1 MITLKGMTWD
11 HARGYDPMIATSKEY
26 SKKNSDIEI
35 LWDKRSLQAFADR
48 PIELMAHDY
57 DFIVIDH
64 PHVGEA
70 SSKKLLYNFSL
81 AKNYSNQLEE
91 LSKRSVGMSHASY
104 HFNNGQYA
112 LAIDAA
118 TPVAAYRPDLLDN
131 IPSNI
136 NDVILLAEKN
146 KVLWPLNPVFCITY
160 FNSIAANWGMPIN
173 TPEKHFIDKKIG
185 IEILI
190 LMKKLTKLL
199 PQECLKM
206 DPIQTLDFMSEN
218 NDKIYSP
225 MLYGY
230 VNYSR
235 EGFRKN
241 RIKFD
246 DMPSFETS
254 SKINCKGS
262 QIGGTGLAISAFSK
276 NIDLAL
282 DYAFWVASKDC
293 QSSLFYFSGGQPGHL
308 DAWKNNQINEDSLN
322 FFLSTLKTMEKGW
335 VRPRYNGY
343 MYFQD
348 VAGSI
353 INDFLNSDDKEEIII
368 DKLINEFEKSFDVN
382 K

>member
-48 PIELMAHDY
+48 PIELMAHEY

-70 SSKKLLYNFSL
+70 SSKKLLYDFSL

-104 HFNNGQYA
+104 NFNNGQYA

-136 NDVILLAEKN
+136 DDVILLAEKN

-246 DMPSFETS
+246 DMPSFDTS

-322 FFLSTLKTMEKGW
+322 FFLSTLKTMEMGW

-353 INDFLNSDDKEEIII
+353 INDFLNGDGKEEIII

>member
-48 PIELMAHDY
+48 PIELMVHDY

-70 SSKKLLYNFSL
+70 STKKLLYNFSL

-104 HFNNGQYA
+104 NFNNGQYA

-173 TPEKHFIDKKIG
+173 TPEKNFIDKKIG

-206 DPIQTLDFMSEN
+206 DPIQTLDFISEN

-246 DMPSFETS
+246 DMPSFDTS

-368 DKLINEFEKSFDVN
+368 DKLTSEFEKSFDVN

>member
-104 HFNNGQYA
+104 NFNNGQYA

-136 NDVILLAEKN
+136 DDVILLAEKN

-246 DMPSFETS
+246 DMPSFDTS

-353 INDFLNSDDKEEIII
+353 INDFLNGDGKEEIII

>member
-48 PIELMAHDY
+48 PIELMVHDY

-70 SSKKLLYNFSL
+70 STKKLLYNFSL

-104 HFNNGQYA
+104 NFNNGQYA

-206 DPIQTLDFMSEN
+206 DPIQTLDFISEN

-246 DMPSFETS
+246 DMPSFDTS

-353 INDFLNSDDKEEIII
+353 INDFLNSDDKEEVII
-368 DKLINEFEKSFDVN
+368 DKLTSEFEKSFDVN
-382 K
+382 N

>member
-70 SSKKLLYNFSL
+70 SSKKLLYDFSL

-104 HFNNGQYA
+104 NFNNGQYA

-136 NDVILLAEKN
+136 DDVILLAEKN

-218 NDKIYSP
+218 DDKIYSP

-246 DMPSFETS
+246 DMPSFDTS

-353 INDFLNSDDKEEIII
+353 INDFLNGDGKEEIII

>member
-48 PIELMAHDY
+48 PIELMVHDY

-70 SSKKLLYNFSL
+70 STKKLLYNFSL

-104 HFNNGQYA
+104 NFNNGQYA

-206 DPIQTLDFMSEN
+206 DPIQTLDFISEN

-246 DMPSFETS
+246 DMPSFDTS

-368 DKLINEFEKSFDVN
+368 DKLTSEFEKSFDVN
-382 K
+382 N

>member
-1 MITLKGMTWD
+1 
-11 HARGYDPMIATSKEY
+11 
-26 SKKNSDIEI
+26 
-35 LWDKRSLQAFADR
+35 
-48 PIELMAHDY
+48 MAHDY

-104 HFNNGQYA
+104 NFNNGQYA

-246 DMPSFETS
+246 DMPSFDTS

-353 INDFLNSDDKEEIII
+353 INDFLNGDDKEEIII

>member
-35 LWDKRSLQAFADR
+35 LWDKRSLQALADR

-70 SSKKLLYNFSL
+70 SSKQLLYNFSL

-104 HFNNGQYA
+104 NFNNGQYA

-136 NDVILLAEKN
+136 DDIILLAEKN

-173 TPEKHFIDKKIG
+173 APEKHFIDKQIG

-246 DMPSFETS
+246 DMPSFDTS

-353 INDFLNSDDKEEIII
+353 INDFLNGDGKEETII
-368 DKLINEFEKSFDVN
+368 DKLTNEFEKSFDVN

>member
-104 HFNNGQYA
+104 NFNNGQYA

-136 NDVILLAEKN
+136 DDVILLAEKN

-185 IEILI
+185 IDILI

-246 DMPSFETS
+246 DMPSFDTS

-353 INDFLNSDDKEEIII
+353 INDFLNGDGKEEIII

>member
-70 SSKKLLYNFSL
+70 SSEKLLYNFSL

-104 HFNNGQYA
+104 NFNNGQYA

-185 IEILI
+185 MEILI

-353 INDFLNSDDKEEIII
+353 INDFLSGDDKEEIII

>member
-48 PIELMAHDY
+48 PIELMVHDY

-70 SSKKLLYNFSL
+70 STKKLLYNFSL
-81 AKNYSNQLEE
+81 AKKYSNQLEE

-104 HFNNGQYA
+104 NFNNGQYA

-206 DPIQTLDFMSEN
+206 DPIQTLDFISEN

-246 DMPSFETS
+246 DMPSFDTS

-368 DKLINEFEKSFDVN
+368 DKLTSEFEKSFDVN

>member
-26 SKKNSDIEI
+26 SKKNSGVEI

-48 PIELMAHDY
+48 PIELMVHDY

-70 SSKKLLYNFSL
+70 SSKKLLYDFSL
-81 AKNYSNQLEE
+81 EQNYSKQLEE
-91 LSKRSVGMSHASY
+91 LSKKSVGMSHASY
-104 HFNNGQYA
+104 NFNNGQYA

-118 TPVAAYRPDLLDN
+118 TPVAAYRPDLLEN
-131 IPSNI
+131 IPLNI
-136 NDVILLAEKN
+136 NDVIQLAEKN

-160 FNSIAANWGMPIN
+160 FNSIAANWGTPIN
-173 TPEKHFIDKKIG
+173 TPKKHFIDKKIG

-190 LMKKLTKLL
+190 LMKRLTRLL

-246 DMPSFETS
+246 DMPSFDS
-254 SKINCKGS
+254 SFKVNCKGS

-282 DYAFWVASKDC
+282 DYAFWVASQEC

-308 DAWKNNQINEDSLN
+308 DAWKNNQINKDSLN
-322 FFLSTLKTMEKGW
+322 FFLSTLKTMENGW

-348 VAGSI
+348 IAGSI
-353 INDFLNSDDKEEIII
+353 INDFLNSDDKEETII
-368 DKLINEFEKSFDVN
+368 DKLTREFEKSFDVN

>member
-104 HFNNGQYA
+104 NFNNGQYA

-136 NDVILLAEKN
+136 DDVILLAEKN

-173 TPEKHFIDKKIG
+173 TPEKYFIDKKIG
-185 IEILI
+185 IEVLI

-246 DMPSFETS
+246 DMPSFDTS

-353 INDFLNSDDKEEIII
+353 INDFLNGDDKEEIII

>member
-70 SSKKLLYNFSL
+70 SSKNLLYNFSL

-104 HFNNGQYA
+104 NFNNGQYA

-136 NDVILLAEKN
+136 DDVILLAEKN

-246 DMPSFETS
+246 DMPSFDTS

-276 NIDLAL
+276 NIDVAL

-322 FFLSTLKTMEKGW
+322 FFLSTLKTMEMGW

-353 INDFLNSDDKEEIII
+353 INDFLNGDGKEEIII

>member
-104 HFNNGQYA
+104 NFNNGQYA

-136 NDVILLAEKN
+136 DDVILLAEKN

-246 DMPSFETS
+246 DMPSFDTS

-276 NIDLAL
+276 NIDVAL

-353 INDFLNSDDKEEIII
+353 INDFLNGDGKEEIII

>member
-104 HFNNGQYA
+104 NFNNGQYA

-136 NDVILLAEKN
+136 DDVILLAEKN

-246 DMPSFETS
+246 DMPSFDTS

-276 NIDLAL
+276 NIDVAL

-353 INDFLNSDDKEEIII
+353 INDFLSGDDKEEIII

>member
-104 HFNNGQYA
+104 NFHNGQYA

-246 DMPSFETS
+246 DMPSFDTS

-368 DKLINEFEKSFDVN
+368 DKLTNEFEKSFDVN

>member
-70 SSKKLLYNFSL
+70 SSKKLLYDFSL

-104 HFNNGQYA
+104 NFNNGQYA

-136 NDVILLAEKN
+136 DDVILLAEKN

-218 NDKIYSP
+218 DDKIYSP

-246 DMPSFETS
+246 DMPSFDTS

-276 NIDLAL
+276 NIDVAL

-322 FFLSTLKTMEKGW
+322 FFLSTLKTMEMGW

-353 INDFLNSDDKEEIII
+353 INDFLNGDGKEEIII
-368 DKLINEFEKSFDVN
+368 DKLIKEFEKSFDVN

>member
-1 MITLKGMTWD
+1 
-11 HARGYDPMIATSKEY
+11 
-26 SKKNSDIEI
+26 
-35 LWDKRSLQAFADR
+35 
-48 PIELMAHDY
+48 
-57 DFIVIDH
+57 
-64 PHVGEA
+64 
-70 SSKKLLYNFSL
+70 
-81 AKNYSNQLEE
+81 
-91 LSKRSVGMSHASY
+91 
-104 HFNNGQYA
+104 
-112 LAIDAA
+112 
-118 TPVAAYRPDLLDN
+118 
-131 IPSNI
+131 
-136 NDVILLAEKN
+136 
-146 KVLWPLNPVFCITY
+146 
-160 FNSIAANWGMPIN
+160 
-173 TPEKHFIDKKIG
+173 
-185 IEILI
+185 
-190 LMKKLTKLL
+190 MKKLTKLL

-246 DMPSFETS
+246 DMPSFDTS

-276 NIDLAL
+276 NIDVAL

-353 INDFLNSDDKEEIII
+353 INDFLNGDGKEEIII

>member
-104 HFNNGQYA
+104 NFNNGQYA

-173 TPEKHFIDKKIG
+173 IPEKHFIDKKIG

-353 INDFLNSDDKEEIII
+353 INDFLNGDDKEEIII

>member
-48 PIELMAHDY
+48 PIELMVHDY

-70 SSKKLLYNFSL
+70 STKKLLYNFSL

-104 HFNNGQYA
+104 NFNNGQYA

-206 DPIQTLDFMSEN
+206 DPIQTLDFISEN

-246 DMPSFETS
+246 DMPSFDTS

-368 DKLINEFEKSFDVN
+368 DKLTSEFEKSFDVN

>member
-70 SSKKLLYNFSL
+70 SSKNLLYNFSL

-104 HFNNGQYA
+104 NFNNGQYA

-136 NDVILLAEKN
+136 DDVILLAEKN

-246 DMPSFETS
+246 DMPSFDTS

-276 NIDLAL
+276 NIDVAL

-322 FFLSTLKTMEKGW
+322 FFLSTLKTMEMGW

-353 INDFLNSDDKEEIII
+353 INDFLNGDGKEEIII
-368 DKLINEFEKSFDVN
+368 DKLTNEFEKSFDVN

>member
-26 SKKNSDIEI
+26 SKKNSDIKI

-104 HFNNGQYA
+104 NFNNGQFA

-136 NDVILLAEKN
+136 DDVILLAEKN

-246 DMPSFETS
+246 DMPSFDTS

-353 INDFLNSDDKEEIII
+353 INDFLNGDGKEEIII

>member
-26 SKKNSDIEI
+26 SKKNSDVEI
-35 LWDKRSLQAFADR
+35 LWNKRSLQAFADR
-48 PIELMAHDY
+48 PIELMVHDY

-70 SSKKLLYNFSL
+70 SSKNLLYNFSL
-81 AKNYSNQLEE
+81 AQTYMKQLEE
-91 LSKRSVGMSHASY
+91 LSERSVGMSHASY
-104 HFNNGQYA
+104 TFNNGQYA

-118 TPVAAYRPDLLDN
+118 TPVAAYRPDLLEN
-131 IPSNI
+131 IPTNI
-136 NDVILLAEKN
+136 NDIILLAEKN
-146 KVLWPLNPVFCITY
+146 KVIWPLNPVFCITY

-185 IEILI
+185 IEILR
-190 LMKKLTKLL
+190 LMKKLTSLL
-199 PQECLKM
+199 PKECLKM

-225 MLYGY
+225 MIYGY

-235 EGFRKN
+235 KGFRKN

-246 DMPSFETS
+246 DMPSFDS
-254 SKINCKGS
+254 SFKNNCKGS
-262 QIGGTGLAISAFSK
+262 QIGGTGLAISSFCK
-276 NIDLAL
+276 NKDIAL
-282 DYAFWVASKDC
+282 DYAFWLASQEC
-293 QSSLFYFSGGQPGHL
+293 QSTLFYFSGGQPGHI
-308 DAWKNNQINEDSLN
+308 DAWKNQSINEDSLN
-322 FFLSTLKTMEKGW
+322 FFQSTLQTMEQGW

-353 INDFLNSDDKEEIII
+353 INDFLNSDDKEEFTI
-368 DKLINEFEKSFDVN
+368 DKLIKEFERSFYVN

>member
-26 SKKNSDIEI
+26 SKKNSDIKI

-70 SSKKLLYNFSL
+70 SSKQLLYNFSL

-104 HFNNGQYA
+104 NFNNGQYA

-136 NDVILLAEKN
+136 DDVILLAEKN

-246 DMPSFETS
+246 DMPSFDTS

-276 NIDLAL
+276 NIDVAL

-353 INDFLNSDDKEEIII
+353 INDFLNGDGKEETII
-368 DKLINEFEKSFDVN
+368 DKLTNEFEKSFDVN

>member
-104 HFNNGQYA
+104 NFNNGQFA

-185 IEILI
+185 MEILI

-246 DMPSFETS
+246 DMPSFDTS

-353 INDFLNSDDKEEIII
+353 INDFLNGDGKEEIII

>member
-104 HFNNGQYA
+104 NFHNGQYA

-185 IEILI
+185 MEILI

-246 DMPSFETS
+246 DMPSFDTS

-322 FFLSTLKTMEKGW
+322 FFSSTLKTMEKGW

>member
-48 PIELMAHDY
+48 PIELMVHDY

-70 SSKKLLYNFSL
+70 STKKLLYNFSL

-104 HFNNGQYA
+104 NFNNGQYA

-246 DMPSFETS
+246 DMPSFDTS

>member
-70 SSKKLLYNFSL
+70 SSKQLLYNFSL

-104 HFNNGQYA
+104 NFNNGQYA

-136 NDVILLAEKN
+136 DDVILLAEKN

-246 DMPSFETS
+246 DMPSFDPS

-353 INDFLNSDDKEEIII
+353 INDFLNGDGKEETII
-368 DKLINEFEKSFDVN
+368 DKLTNEFEKSFDVN

>member
-70 SSKKLLYNFSL
+70 SSKKLLYDFSL

-104 HFNNGQYA
+104 NFNNGQYA

-136 NDVILLAEKN
+136 DDVILLAEKN

-246 DMPSFETS
+246 DMPSFDTS

-276 NIDLAL
+276 NIDVAL

-322 FFLSTLKTMEKGW
+322 FFLSTLKTMEMGW

-353 INDFLNSDDKEEIII
+353 INDFLNGDGKEEIII

>member
-104 HFNNGQYA
+104 YFNNGQYA

-136 NDVILLAEKN
+136 DDVILLAEKN

-173 TPEKHFIDKKIG
+173 TPEKHFIDKKTG
-185 IEILI
+185 MEILI

-246 DMPSFETS
+246 DMPSFDTS

-353 INDFLNSDDKEEIII
+353 INDFLNGDGKEEIII